1 MVCVVNPESA
11 SVFWN
16 LARCNIVLVVPFRV
30 PKVTPF
36 HFVDSQL
43 LQRFVSKFWQLCS
56 LCNFHL
62 DHQVV
67 VFRKKTHRQPATKTC
82 AVHSANRRP
91 SKAAKK
97 WSGRSPFPPIW
108 GAAEGLPNQKPCLV
122 KAGHQL
128 SFRQL
133 VHWRSESAP
142 GRDRLRWLESQKIY
156 WRGHLEIWRKIMENY
171 GITAL

>member
-43 LQRFVSKFWQLCS
+43 LQSSSPSFDSSVQCAISISTIKSLCS
-56 LCNFHL
+56 ERKRIDN
-62 DHQVV
+62 HQQK
-67 VFRKKTHRQPATKTC
+67 RAQSL
-82 AVHSANRRP
+82 HSANRRS

-97 WSGRSPFPPIW
+97 WSPGRSPFPQFEEQQRDFRTKSHVWSKPVTNYRSDNWYIDARSQHR
-108 GAAEGLPNQKPCLV
+108 AARFKM
-122 KAGHQL
+122 A
-128 SFRQL
+128 
-133 VHWRSESAP
+133 
-142 GRDRLRWLESQKIY
+142 
-156 WRGHLEIWRKIMENY
+156 
-171 GITAL
+171 